1 MGTRYTVHARDPGGV
16 TRARVFEAESG
27 AAARGMAEALGLEVI
42 AVEAE
47 SRAPSAGH
55 DDPVSGGA
63 ADPRDR
69 PEMPTWTGSPS
80 QWTNFWWYLSCLL
93 ILPIPWAAWKMVSTS
108 MTDYTVTTQRLRHRR
123 GVFHR
128 MTEEVEL
135 YRVKDTTLSVTLV
148 QRVLGLGTVV
158 VESSDTSMPR
168 LVIPWVKDASAVR
181 ETIRQNVEAVRRARG
196 VRELDVN

>member
-1 MGTRYTVHARDPGGV
+1 MGNRYTVHARDPGQSV
-16 TRARVFEAESG
+16 ARPRVFEAESG

-42 AVEAE
+42 AVEVE
-47 SRAPSAGH
+47 GRASGGH
-55 DDPVSGGA
+55 DDPVSGGTI
-63 ADPRDR
+63 DPRVH
-69 PEMPTWTGSPS
+69 PETQTWSGSPS

-93 ILPIPWAAWKMVSTS
+93 IVPIPWAAWKMVSTS
-108 MTDYTVTTQRLRHRR
+108 MTDYTVTSQRLRHRR

-128 MTEEVEL
+128 TTEEVEL

-148 QRVLGLGTVV
+148 QRALGLGTVT
-158 VESSDTSMPR
+158 VESSDASMPR
-168 LVIPWVKDASAVR
+168 LVIPWVKDAAGVR